1 MQNRLVHQS
10 EFLQYLAAC
19 SDEQPQGQADPHLPS
34 LTDLSKNLGISVS
47 TLREQLEVARALGLV
62 EVRPRTGI
70 KRLPYSFQPA
80 VQQSLFYAL
89 SLDHAYFSSFST
101 LRNHVEASFWHEAV
115 RKLLPED
122 IAALENLLQRAWQ
135 KLNGSPIQI
144 PHEEHRL
151 LHLTIFSRLENPF
164 VQGILETY
172 WQAYEAVGLNVY
184 ADYQYLQQVWTFHR
198 RIVES
203 IHSADYESGYRA
215 LVEHKDLLHHRLS
228 GSQTELNPEPIH
240 PLEIKETL

>member
-1 MQNRLVHQS
+1 LQNRFLPDS

-19 SDEQPQGQADPHLPS
+19 SDQSQEQVEPQLPS
-34 LTDLSKNLGISVS
+34 LNELSKSLGISVS

-89 SLDHAYFSSFST
+89 SLDPGYFSSFST
-101 LRNHVEASFWHEAV
+101 LRNHIEASFWHEAV
-115 RKLLPED
+115 EKLQTED
-122 IAALENLLQRAWQ
+122 IASLENLLQNAWL
-135 KLNGSPIQI
+135 KLNGTPIQI

-164 VQGILETY
+164 VQGILEAY

-184 ADYQYLQQVWTFHR
+184 TDYQYLQQVWTFHQ

-203 IHSADYESGYRA
+203 IRSGDFESGYHA
-215 LVEHKDLLHHRLS
+215 LVDHKDLLHHRLS
-228 GSQTELNPEPIH
+228 GSRTNPEPIH
-240 PLEIKETL
+240 PLEID